1 VKQFATVHCHPA
13 SLDSAS
19 TPLAFVK
26 REIELGSPAVVCTD
40 HGTLQ
45 AAYQI
50 YELARAKKWA
60 DGKEKTQLTPVVGLE
75 GYFRDDDCPILTK
88 LGIPKTDTV
97 PHGSNREEWQARY
110 PNGTFFDYLKYMHIT
125 LHFRDQDAYLCA
137 VKMLSKADERAEKHG
152 SERKPMFDWAAI
164 EELASH
170 NVTATSSCLIGMV
183 QRHLM
188 GQENGKA
195 ATAYFERLKHLFG
208 DRFYAEV
215 FPHAC
220 THDYVKSVF
229 IDVEDLSVEGGK
241 RVLRYKFEKKLRVSA
256 GTGAPQ
262 DLHAEELADKYDSS
276 RHVLLTETMH
286 YRKWT
291 PFDPPLKILAVR
303 KVEGFVQNEC
313 RPWALDSDIQRGC
326 NRYVMLLAKRHGVP
340 LVIGDD
346 SHFAHPH
353 EKRVQDTRLA
363 QSGPWRFHNSY
374 HRQSSD
380 EAFKYFSERMNVS
393 ETEFEGWVDN
403 SLAWVE
409 GFKGFKF
416 DTEPSLPTKFFP
428 QGTLLHTKK
437 LLEHHGRIIR
447 TPEYMKRLGSELNV
461 LHRNKKRDLL
471 PYFQVDEEVVR
482 LYSDEGILT
491 GPGRGSAAGLY
502 FTYAL
507 GITHVDPLKYGLSA
521 ERFIT
526 PDRIE
531 GGKLPDIDQ
540 DLPHRDLL
548 EGGHV
553 TDVVDFLASDGTR
566 HSVPASFRVETPEGW
581 LPMGEVT
588 KRRLEFKPWW
598 VDEGQQ
604 DWDDRFAA
612 HRFAETDKLPPAR
625 CCEEDHS

>member
-1 VKQFATVHCHPA
+1 MKQFATVHCHPA

-19 TPLAFVK
+19 TPKAFAQ
-26 REIELGSPAVVCTD
+26 REIELGSPALVCTD

-50 YELARAKKWA
+50 FDLAKAKKWP
-60 DGKEKTQLTPVVGLE
+60 DGKEKPQLIPVVGLE

-125 LHFRDQDAYLCA
+125 LHFQDEAAYLCA
-137 VKMLSKADERAEKHG
+137 VKLLSKADERAEKHG
-152 SERKPMFDWAAI
+152 SERKPLFDWAAI
-164 EELASH
+164 EELAAH

-208 DRFYAEV
+208 TRFYAEV

-229 IDVEDLSVEGGK
+229 IDVEDPAAPDSRK
-241 RVLRYKFEKKLRVSA
+241 TMRFKFEKKLRLFDLNGGSGVVE
-256 GTGAPQ
+256 
-262 DLHAEELADKYDSS
+262 LHAEELADKFESMGGAWALKE
-276 RHVLLTETMH
+276 VMH
-286 YRKWT
+286 YRKWN
-291 PFDPPLKILAVR
+291 PLEPPVRILAVR

-313 RPWALDSDIQRGC
+313 RPWAPDSDVQRGC

-374 HRQSSD
+374 HRQSSA
-380 EAFKYFSERMNVS
+380 EAFEYFSTRHGTS
-393 ETEFEGWVDN
+393 EAEFEGWVDT
-403 SLAWVE
+403 SLAWADS
-409 GFKGFKF
+409 FKGFKF
-416 DTEPSLPTKFFP
+416 NTEPSLPTKFFP
-428 QGTLLHTKK
+428 TATLQHTKK
-437 LLEHHGRIIR
+437 LLERHGRIIR
-447 TPEYMKRLGSELNV
+447 RPGYMKRLGTELDV

-471 PYFQVDEEVVR
+471 PYFHVDEEVVR
-482 LYSDEGILT
+482 LYNDEGVLT

-531 GGKLPDIDQ
+531 AGKLPDIDQ

-553 TDVVDFLASDGTR
+553 TRVLDFIASDGSR

-581 LPMGEVT
+581 MPIGEAAE
-588 KRRLEFKPWW
+588 KRLEFKPWW
-598 VDEGQQ
+598 VEEPDGWE
-604 DWDDRFAA
+604 DRYVP
-612 HRFAETDKLPPAR
+612 RQGPDLPPAR
-625 CCEEDHS
+625 CCEEDHE

>member
-1 VKQFATVHCHPA
+1 MKQFATVHCHPA

-50 YELARAKKWA
+50 YELARAKKWG
-60 DGKEKTQLTPVVGLE
+60 DGKEKQQLIPIIGLE

-110 PNGTFFDYLKYMHIT
+110 PNGTFFDYLKYYHIT

-152 SERKPMFDWAAI
+152 SERKPLFDWAAI
-164 EELASH
+164 EELAAH

-183 QRHLM
+183 QRHLL

-229 IDVEDLSVEGGK
+229 IDIEDATAVDTGGK
-241 RVLRYKFEKKLRVSA
+241 RTLRYKFEKKLRVSS
-256 GTGAPQ
+256 GVGQPEEV
-262 DLHAEELADKYDSS
+262 HAEQLADSFDSN
-276 RHVLLTETMH
+276 RHVYLTETMH

-291 PFDPPLKILAVR
+291 PFEPPLRILGVR
-303 KVEGFVQNEC
+303 KVEGFIQNEC
-313 RPWALDSDIQRGC
+313 RPWAPDSDVQRGC
-326 NRYVMLLAKRHGVP
+326 NRYVMLLAKRHGIP

-346 SHFAHPH
+346 SHFALAH
-353 EKRVQDTRLA
+353 EKRVQDARLA
-363 QSGPWRFHNSY
+363 QGGPWRFHNSY
-374 HRQSSD
+374 HRQSSA
-380 EAFKYFSERMNVS
+380 EAFEYFNTRMGIS
-393 ETEFEGWVDN
+393 APEFESWVDN

-409 GFKGFKF
+409 GFRGFKF

-428 QGTLLHTKK
+428 QGTLQHTKK
-437 LLEHHGRIIR
+437 LLEHHGRIIHD
-447 TPEYMKRLGSELNV
+447 PVYMKRLGSELNV

-471 PYFQVDEEVVR
+471 AYFHVDEEVVR
-482 LYSDEGILT
+482 LYNDEAELT

-502 FTYAL
+502 FAYAL
-507 GITHVDPLKYGLSA
+507 GITHVDPMKYGLSA

-531 GGKLPDIDQ
+531 AGKLPDIDQ

-553 TDVVDFLASDGTR
+553 TDVVDFIAADGTK

-581 LPMGEVT
+581 VPMGEAAS
-588 KRRLEFKPWW
+588 RGLEFKPWW
-598 VDEGQQ
+598 ADEGH
-604 DWDDRFAA
+604 DWPEPEVFQR
-612 HRFAETDKLPPAR
+612 T
-625 CCEEDHS
+625 CCEEGHK